1 MREDGDDDIF
11 EEFFIEGGIIK
22 FNNMKVIRG
31 EKIRIVGIFG
41 IEDGDIIKREEVIIK
56 IGVIF
61 RVDISRGWFI

>member
-1 MREDGDDDIF
+1 VREDGDDDIF

-61 RVDISRGWFI
+61 RVDISRG